1 MPESDSRRERPTTGR
16 QRAAAL
22 RAEQE
27 RRRRQRRLLLG
38 SAAAVLT
45 VVLVVVV
52 IVLLASRKPAKIAA
66 TKPTTVGTS
75 AVATTGTGTATATT
89 AADQASAVLTGP
101 TGPEGIALEQGAV
114 LAAAPAASTG
124 ATIDGVQCNTSEQV
138 VYHIH
143 THLTVYVDGKLRP
156 IPGGIGMDTP
166 AQQATPNG
174 TFFQATHCYYW
185 LHVHA
190 QDGVIHIE
198 APSQKLYTLGQF
210 FAVWGQPLS
219 ARAIGP
225 AGGAV
230 TAYVNGTKYTG
241 AIGSIQLTSRED
253 IQLDVETPAVPP
265 RRVDWSASQL

>member
-1 MPESDSRRERPTTGR
+1 M
-16 QRAAAL
+16 
-22 RAEQE
+22 
-27 RRRRQRRLLLG
+27 
-38 SAAAVLT
+38 
-45 VVLVVVV
+45 
-52 IVLLASRKPAKIAA
+52 
-66 TKPTTVGTS
+66 
-75 AVATTGTGTATATT
+75 
-89 AADQASAVLTGP
+89 
-101 TGPEGIALEQGAV
+101 
-114 LAAAPAASTG
+114 
-124 ATIDGVQCNTSEQV
+124 QCNTTEQV

-143 THLTVYVDGKLRP
+143 THLTVYVNGKLRP

-166 AQQATPNG
+166 AQQATANG

-219 ARAIGP
+219 ASAVGP
-225 AGGAV
+225 ATGAV

-253 IQLDVETPAVPP
+253 IQLDVGTPVVAP
-265 RRVDWSASQL
+265 RRIDWSASQL